1 MENVLRPKMEILPD
15 SALVPVGN
23 LIEPPPNR
31 FTHAVKS
38 AQPYYYSAPR
48 KGAAAD
54 GEFAAGTEV
63 VLISHDDGPHCRVAD
78 GRGLLMTTAFA
89 GLRPLK

>member
-15 SALVPVGN
+15 SARVPAGN

-31 FTHAVKS
+31 FTHAVES
-38 AQPYYYSAPR
+38 AQPYYYSTPR
-48 KGAAAD
+48 KGAAPD
-54 GEFAAGTEV
+54 GEFAAGAEV
-63 VLISHDDGPHCRVAD
+63 VLISHDGPTCRVAD
-78 GRGLLMTTAFA
+78 ARGLLVTTAFA